1 MSKVKQATVAN
12 LTFLVG
18 QLEEIKSNIN
28 DTMRYI
34 KQNSEEWESTESPD
48 SAEGSKKEESV
59 TPGLTKPD

>member
-34 KQNSEEWESTESPD
+34 KQNSEEWDDTESQD
-48 SAEGSKKEESV
+48 SQKESEKEENV